1 MLFFFTRFFYLSFY
15 NTFTLKSKNVL
26 KLMIRTMQASDID

>member
-1 MLFFFTRFFYLSFY
+1 MALFFTRFFYLRFY

-26 KLMIRTMQASDID
+26 KL